1 MQLLLDSVLQMC
13 YILSMRLREHVVL
26 RIDSKSRKA
35 LERIAKR
42 EDDSVARVIR
52 RAIAEFLKR
61 DASK

>member
-1 MQLLLDSVLQMC
+1 MW
-13 YILSMRLREHVVL
+13 LREHVVV

-61 DASK
+61 SEGK

>member
-1 MQLLLDSVLQMC
+1 
-13 YILSMRLREHVVL
+13 MRLREHVVL

-61 DASK
+61 SESK

>member
-1 MQLLLDSVLQMC
+1 
-13 YILSMRLREHVVL
+13 MRLREHVVI
-26 RIDSKSRKA
+26 RIDSESRKA

-61 DASK
+61 QNVKRKKAL